1 MHLSEEIV
9 HCLSKHWICIYKSAC
24 LGFGT
29 PNTPLKGELIYV
41 RERNNGVLIYFS
53 PNELAQLDEK
63 VKKTNYTRTQFI
75 RSVIADVKIKE
86 APPTDF
92 FILIREI
99 RRVGNNINQLL
110 ALANSKGLIISDELR
125 SSLDKLDKTVQMMW
139 DTFRSEIA

>member
-1 MHLSEEIV
+1 M
-9 HCLSKHWICIYKSAC
+9 
-24 LGFGT
+24 
-29 PNTPLKGELIYV
+29 